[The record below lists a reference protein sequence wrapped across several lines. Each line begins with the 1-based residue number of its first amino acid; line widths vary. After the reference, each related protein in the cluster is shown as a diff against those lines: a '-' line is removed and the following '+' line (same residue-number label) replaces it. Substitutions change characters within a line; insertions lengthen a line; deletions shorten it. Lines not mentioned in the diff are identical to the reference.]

1 LVDRWEQ
8 YSVTLA
14 QFSSILGLKAYFK
27 RDKKLHD
34 ECVLGLPKMNF
45 MYESSVKP
53 HPLTIPSFLPF
64 FLVFHRL
71 VWKTLAPREGDS
83 SRVPQYERNFMQYIR
98 GNEQFNAFDLI
109 F

>member
-1 LVDRWEQ
+1 
-8 YSVTLA
+8 
-14 QFSSILGLKAYFK
+14 
-27 RDKKLHD
+27 
-34 ECVLGLPKMNF
+34 
-45 MYESSVKP
+45 
-53 HPLTIPSFLPF
+53 
-64 FLVFHRL
+64 VFHRL